1 MAGYFS
7 KHIGAVAFF
16 AVGLTSPAWAADCP
30 PLVKIA
36 SVKLQPLAKSR
47 RLLVPITINNVPK
60 NFLLDTAGTHG
71 FITKESADALQLP
84 NIALGGAVKVV
95 RTFGLGGRTYEL
107 PATENTDTTLIA
119 SLNATSDDRDGDIDG
134 TLTNAY
140 LLTKGELDLD
150 FPGGTLS
157 LFSPDHC
164 PGNVNYWGAPDID
177 YLPLSDDVIAPAV
190 PDRVTFER
198 MKYADFKLKNDISHL
213 TIPVTLDGHALNAWI
228 DTSADKSSVSVE
240 VAERLFNL
248 QEKDLGPTSDVK
260 VTPEAVV
267 GFFNPSPQ
275 MPPGRIASGRITV
288 FDNHLVNDKT
298 PAKAKVYRHTFS
310 SLTIGHVGIKNLE
323 MLIVPELWGRNNDL
337 PRRLAYTP
345 QNYIRSVWNY
355 DMAGV
360 GELRGDQALLS
371 NAKKD
376 VPDMVLGLDVLRH
389 LHIYLSLK
397 EKRMYFSA
405 GTAPPPVSKTTA
417 N

>member
-1 MAGYFS
+1 MAGRYRS
-7 KHIGAVAFF
+7 RICIGIALFCA
-16 AVGLTSPAWAADCP
+16 AGLAPSARAAECP
-30 PLVKIA
+30 PLLKIA
-36 SVKLQPLAKSR
+36 SVKLQPLATSR
-47 RLLVPITINNVPK
+47 RLLVPVTINNVHK
-60 NFLLDTAGTHG
+60 KFLLDTAGTHA
-71 FITKESADALQLP
+71 FITKESADELQMP
-84 NIALGGAVKVV
+84 NVALGRAVKTVK
-95 RTFGLGGRTYEL
+95 TFGIGGRTYEL

-119 SLNATSDDRDGDIDG
+119 SLNATSPDRDGDIDG

-150 FPGGTLS
+150 FPGGTLN

-177 YLPLSDDVIAPAV
+177 YLPLSDDVIAPTM

-213 TIPVTLDGHALNAWI
+213 TVPVTLDGHALNAWI
-228 DTSADKSSVSVE
+228 DTSADKSSLSVE

-260 VTPEAVV
+260 VTPEAVL

-275 MPPGRIASGRITV
+275 MPPSKFSGRVLV
-288 FDNHLVNDKT
+288 FNNQLVNDKT
-298 PAKAKVYRHTFS
+298 PARAKVYRHIFS
-310 SLTIGHVGIKNLE
+310 SLIIGHVGIKNLE
-323 MLIVPELWGRNNDL
+323 MLIVPDLWGRNNDL
-337 PRRLAYTP
+337 TRRLAYTP

-376 VPDMVLGLDVLRH
+376 VPDMVLGMDVLRH

-405 GTAPPPVSKTTA
+405 GAAPASKTTA

>member
-298 PAKAKVYRHTFS
+298 PAKAKVDR
-310 SLTIGHVGIKNLE
+310 K
-323 MLIVPELWGRNNDL
+323 
-337 PRRLAYTP
+337 
-345 QNYIRSVWNY
+345 SV
-355 DMAGV
+355 V
-360 GELRGDQALLS
+360 
-371 NAKKD
+371 
-376 VPDMVLGLDVLRH
+376 
-389 LHIYLSLK
+389 
-397 EKRMYFSA
+397 
-405 GTAPPPVSKTTA
+405 
-417 N
+417 